1 MREWGFESLPG
12 HLLLDTKGTELT
24 IARRNIRLLPGE
36 SIILEVDQAVL
47 TNQRVLADWK
57 GREGG
62 SPSIEKPLDDIL
74 EYDKFNGGRESRV
87 QLGLQLMAAGLG
99 LLIVNL
105 LLHRATGGLPEL
117 VDSVL
122 FIVLSAALIYG
133 TYVLALSYVNP
144 RPRTTILFTDVDA
157 KTFALTFPGW
167 DNPQAQE
174 FAVRFD
180 RAKQE
185 L

>member
-1 MREWGFESLPG
+1 M
-12 HLLLDTKGTELT
+12 T

-47 TNQRVLADWK
+47 TNQRVLAEL
-57 GREGG
+57 EGALKAARHR
-62 SPSIEKPLDDIL
+62 SEAPRRHP

-87 QLGLQLMAAGLG
+87 QLGLQLIAAGLG

-105 LLHRATGGLPEL
+105 LLHSATGGLPEL
-117 VDSVL
+117 VDSLL
-122 FIVLSAALIYG
+122 FVILAGALIYG

-185 L
+185 LLTLIAFRAGRTLP

>member
-1 MREWGFESLPG
+1 MIERKNIP
-12 HLLLDTKGTELT
+12 K
-24 IARRNIRLLPGE
+24 NIRLLPGE
-36 SIILEVDQAVL
+36 RIILDVEQAVL
-47 TNQRVLADWK
+47 TNQRVLAIWK
-57 GREGG
+57 GPRGG
-62 SPSIEKPLDDIL
+62 SPSVEKPLDDIL

-87 QLGLQLMAAGLG
+87 QLGLQLIAGG
-99 LLIVNL
+99 LALLVVNL
-105 LLHRATGGLPEL
+105 ILHKVTGGLPEL

-122 FIVLSAALIYG
+122 FIVLAAALIYG
-133 TYVLALSYVNP
+133 TYVLVLSYVNP
-144 RPRTTILFTDVDA
+144 RPRTTILFTGVDA

-174 FAVRFD
+174 FTVRFD

>member
-1 MREWGFESLPG
+1 MIERKNIP
-12 HLLLDTKGTELT
+12 K
-24 IARRNIRLLPGE
+24 NIRLLPGE
-36 SIILEVDQAVL
+36 RIILDMEQAVL
-47 TNQRVLADWK
+47 TNQRVLASWK
-57 GREGG
+57 GPRGG
-62 SPSIEKPLDDIL
+62 SPSVEKPLDDIP
-74 EYDKFNGGRESRV
+74 EYEKFNGGRESRV
-87 QLGLQLMAAGLG
+87 QLGLQLIAAGLG

-105 LLHRATGGLPEL
+105 ILHKVTGGLPEL